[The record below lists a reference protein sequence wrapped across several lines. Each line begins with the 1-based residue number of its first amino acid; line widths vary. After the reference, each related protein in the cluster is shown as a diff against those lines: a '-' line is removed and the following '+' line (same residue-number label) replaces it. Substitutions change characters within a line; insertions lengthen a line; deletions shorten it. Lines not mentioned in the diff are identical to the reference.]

1 MTLLS
6 LFQPWNDFMN
16 CSGEEQ
22 ERLLSLLEEEG
33 AKKKSAS
40 RLPKDGRNGDRPF
53 VLVDVRLCVLRWL
66 NSRLST
72 VHVAFSAQ
80 DCFQRIDRRLR
91 ATLRRKQIP
100 LVRARVRAR
109 VCVCW
114 SRFVEINPVCFV
126 LLSGNPGITWEK
138 HRGLLYCSAALG
150 LHDHTGQQ
158 VETALFF

>member
-53 VLVDVRLCVLRWL
+53 VLVDVRLCVLR
-66 NSRLST
+66 
-72 VHVAFSAQ
+72 
-80 DCFQRIDRRLR
+80 
-91 ATLRRKQIP
+91 
-100 LVRARVRAR
+100 
-109 VCVCW
+109 
-114 SRFVEINPVCFV
+114 
-126 LLSGNPGITWEK
+126 
-138 HRGLLYCSAALG
+138 
-150 LHDHTGQQ
+150 
-158 VETALFF
+158 